1 MRCPDGMKAATA
13 TAKNEDGTMIYE
25 LSEEHFNTMTLD
37 ELRGLYAEARR
48 QAGLARPHTQGYA
61 RAIAAVGRIAEAIA
75 AREALMRVLIPRP
88 RRVAAPRPGF

>member
-1 MRCPDGMKAATA
+1 
-13 TAKNEDGTMIYE
+13 MIYE
-25 LSEEHFNTMTLD
+25 LTEEHLNTLTLD
-37 ELRGLYAEARR
+37 ELRGMYAEAKR

-61 RAIAAVGRIAEAIA
+61 RAVAAVGRIAEAIA

>member
-1 MRCPDGMKAATA
+1 
-13 TAKNEDGTMIYE
+13 MIYE

-37 ELRGLYAEARR
+37 ELHMLFAEAKR

-61 RAIAAVGRIAEAIA
+61 RAVAAVARIANAIA

-88 RRVAAPRPGF
+88 RRIAAPRPGF